1 VTVTVSEHYVPSC
14 EECCAAV
21 ERIVRAAVRDFSVT
35 KLSLTPGHRHNH
47 DTERALPSPTAE
59 PTPPSGELFVDGT
72 AGNSAGALN
81 GFDHA
86 AGEGVIAN
94 CNANGSLGCAFGHTL
109 FFAIGDPRTGKTAY

>member
-1 VTVTVSEHYVPSC
+1 MTVTVSEHYVPGC

-47 DTERALPSPTAE
+47 DVSETGKALPSPKAAG
-59 PTPPSGELFVDGT
+59 PTPLPPSGELFVEGT

-86 AGEGVIAN
+86 AG
-94 CNANGSLGCAFGHTL
+94 
-109 FFAIGDPRTGKTAY
+109 